1 MPVKTYRPT
10 SPGRR
15 EYVSVDSSD
24 ITRRRP
30 EKKLTRPRK
39 SRAGRNNQGRVTVRH
54 QGGGHKRKL
63 RQVDWKRDKW
73 GVPAK
78 VAQIEYDPNR
88 SARLAL
94 LHYTDGEKR
103 YIVAPAGLAPGST
116 VQSGPGSALTVG
128 NALALQDIPDGT
140 VVHCVELTP
149 GRGAQLARAAG
160 SYLQVLAKDRGMATL
175 RMPSGEMRM
184 VSGACFATIG
194 RSGNEDHSNQSLG
207 KAGRSRHRGRRPSV
221 RGSAMNPKDHPHG
234 GGEGKAPTGMPPKTP
249 WGRSALG
256 RKTRIG
262 KRRSDKLILRR
273 RRTRR

>member
-1 MPVKTYRPT
+1 MPIKTYRPT

-15 EYVSVDSSD
+15 EYASVDFSGL
-24 ITRRRP
+24 TRSRP
-30 EKKLTRPRK
+30 EKKLTKPRK
-39 SRAGRNNQGRVTVRH
+39 RRAGRNNLGRITVRH
-54 QGGGHKRKL
+54 QGGGHKRNL
-63 RQVDWKRDKW
+63 REIDWKRDKF
-73 GVPAK
+73 GIPAK

-88 SARLAL
+88 SANLAL
-94 LHYTDGEKR
+94 LHYVDGAKR
-103 YIVAPAGLAPGST
+103 YIIAPAGLAPGAT
-116 VQSGPGSALTVG
+116 IQSGPGSRLTLG
-128 NALALQDIPDGT
+128 NALALENIPDGT

-149 GRGAQLARAAG
+149 GRGAQLARSAG
-160 SYLQVLAKDRGMATL
+160 TFLQVLAKDRGMATL
-175 RMPSGEMRM
+175 RMPSGEMRL
-184 VSGACFATIG
+184 VSCACIATIG

-249 WGRSALG
+249 WGKSAMG

-262 KRRSDKLILRR
+262 RRRSDKLILRR

>member
-1 MPVKTYRPT
+1 MPVKVYKPT

-15 EYVSVDSSD
+15 EYVSVDFSEL
-24 ITRRRP
+24 TRSHP
-30 EKKLTRPRK
+30 EKSLTSPRK
-39 SRAGRNNQGRVTVRH
+39 RRAGRNNLGRVTVRH
-54 QGGGHKRKL
+54 QGGGAKRKL
-63 RQVDWKRDKW
+63 REIDWKRDKH
-73 GVPAK
+73 GVPAR

-94 LHYTDGEKR
+94 LHYVDGEKR
-103 YIVAPAGLAPGST
+103 YIIAPSGLRPGSMI
-116 VQSGPGSALTVG
+116 QSGPGSSLTLG
-128 NALALQDIPDGT
+128 NALNINDIPDGT

-160 SYLQVLAKDRGMATL
+160 AYLQILAKDRGMATL
-175 RMPSGEMRM
+175 RMPSGEMRL
-184 VSGACFATIG
+184 VNASCFATIG
-194 RSGNEDHSNQSLG
+194 RAGNEDHSNQSLG

-249 WGRSALG
+249 WGKSAMG